1 MEFVSF
7 VKDWM
12 FESRSFPFFGPSWV
26 AMFLVVGVEVGE
38 KGRVDGVHLHQL
50 PLLPPGVLQLPRLKE
65 AGEGGVWEAEGGG
78 GGHDRHRWVRR
89 VSHSL
94 QMFLYFLLF

>member
-26 AMFLVVGVEVGE
+26 AMFLVIGVEVGE
-38 KGRVDGVHLHQL
+38 ESRVDGVHLHQL

-65 AGEGGVWEAEGGG
+65 AGEGGV
-78 GGHDRHRWVRR
+78 
-89 VSHSL
+89 
-94 QMFLYFLLF
+94 